1 MLGVEKEQPSKLN
14 VGDVKGIVGDVESL
28 VAFHSSDSFL
38 HDVMGVSGN
47 VDGGGGS
54 DGIDVDGNAG
64 SIGV

>member
-1 MLGVEKEQPSKLN
+1 MPGTEKEQLSKLN

-28 VAFHSSDSFL
+28 VAFHSLDSFL
-38 HDVMGVSGN
+38 HNIMGVSGN

-54 DGIDVDGNAG
+54 NGIDVDGNAG